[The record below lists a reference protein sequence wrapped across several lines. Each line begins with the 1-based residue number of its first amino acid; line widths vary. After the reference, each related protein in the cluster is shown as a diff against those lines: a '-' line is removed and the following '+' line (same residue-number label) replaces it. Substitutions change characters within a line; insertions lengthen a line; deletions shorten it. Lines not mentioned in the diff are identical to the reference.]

1 MRLLLTIALLSLL
14 AFASCQRHEDPLIG
28 RWTVDKVNVEFDEY
42 QSTPEMV
49 KQYGEL
55 EQDNV
60 IEISTDSLLVF
71 VSQGDTLRGR
81 CSLKGE
87 QLYRDAEHFAQ
98 FRDGKI
104 ITESATPLG
113 KITVCYKK

>member
-1 MRLLLTIALLSLL
+1 LNIMLLSLL
-14 AFASCQRHEDPLIG
+14 AFASCHRHEDPLIG

-60 IEISTDSLLVF
+60 IEISADSLLTF
-71 VSQGDTLRGR
+71 VSQGDTLKGR
-81 CSLKGE
+81 CSLRGGL
-87 QLYRDAEHFAQ
+87 LYRDSEPFAQ
-98 FRDGKI
+98 FRDGKL

-113 KITVCYKK
+113 KITVSYEK